1 MCEFC
6 KNGKRDIILNDDGS
20 IICLTADAVVA
31 IDRDTGKKHKNQI
44 AINYCPICG
53 RKLVQLMA
61 EPLSKLAE
69 KCKSCPKSEKC
80 DHKRMELC
88 ALMDLPPQNL
98 ASATQGILIDN
109 MSTILREEIKSPL
122 SPFRYK
128 DELEK
133 ALNERI
139 YKQLFTYGSQKVGE
153 RMIKEALLDISKG
166 YVKVFFDGNPVDSI
180 YSVDGITD
188 DESGMKKIQLTFL
201 VKEVLFKE

>member
-1 MCEFC
+1 M
-6 KNGKRDIILNDDGS
+6 
-20 IICLTADAVVA
+20 
-31 IDRDTGKKHKNQI
+31 
-44 AINYCPICG
+44 CG

-88 ALMDLPPQNL
+88 ALADLPPQNL

-109 MSTILREEIKSPL
+109 MSPILREEIKSPL

-188 DESGMKKIQLTFL
+188 DESGIKKIQLTFL

>member
-1 MCEFC
+1 
-6 KNGKRDIILNDDGS
+6 
-20 IICLTADAVVA
+20 
-31 IDRDTGKKHKNQI
+31 
-44 AINYCPICG
+44 
-53 RKLVQLMA
+53 MA
-61 EPLSKLAE
+61 ESLSKLAE
-69 KCKSCPKSEKC
+69 KCKSCPKSGKC

-109 MSTILREEIKSPL
+109 MSPILREEIKSPL

>member
-1 MCEFC
+1 
-6 KNGKRDIILNDDGS
+6 
-20 IICLTADAVVA
+20 
-31 IDRDTGKKHKNQI
+31 
-44 AINYCPICG
+44 
-53 RKLVQLMA
+53 MA

-69 KCKSCPKSEKC
+69 KCKSCPKSGKC

-109 MSTILREEIKSPL
+109 MSPILREEIKSPL

-139 YKQLFTYGSQKVGE
+139 YKQLFTYGSQKVGAK
-153 RMIKEALLDISKG
+153 MIKEALLDISKG